1 MTAKEYLSEL
11 QKMQY
16 RIKNLKL
23 ESESLRESFTYLS
36 GINYERDKVQTSP
49 RDVMADSIDRI
60 VDVEKEVALALAE
73 YHEAMSLRIRQI
85 NGLSKPEYITIL
97 TSRYVEGKN
106 FEQIAVELDYNYYHT
121 CHLHGEALDEFAK
134 TYKIQ

>member
-1 MTAKEYLSEL
+1 MTAKEYLSDL
-11 QKMQY
+11 QKLQF

-23 ESESLRESFTYLS
+23 ESKRLRESFTYLS
-36 GINYERDKVQTSP
+36 GISYERDKVQTSP
-49 RDVMADSIDRI
+49 HDAMADSINRI

-73 YHEAMSLRIRQI
+73 YHEALDLRIRQI
-85 NGLSKPEYITIL
+85 NGLSKAEYIIIL

-134 TYKIQ
+134 KYKIQ